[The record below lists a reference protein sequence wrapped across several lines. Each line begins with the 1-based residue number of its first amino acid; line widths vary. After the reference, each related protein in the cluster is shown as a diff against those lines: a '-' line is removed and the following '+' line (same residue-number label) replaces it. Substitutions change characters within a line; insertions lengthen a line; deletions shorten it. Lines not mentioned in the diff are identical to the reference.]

1 MNSLNYDEL
10 TARYALL
17 CRSTQSDLVGSPQGL
32 QLVPHL
38 STLRTLLKHDLRSLG
53 RQGSPDDFADIYFEL
68 ERELE
73 RFHEFCSFSKLSQ
86 KFVVAFGGGFSAGK
100 SSLINTL
107 LGKRLLVTEVDPTTS
122 LPTYLLHAEEDAVH
136 AHNLF
141 GHRIGL
147 SEEEFLSLTHDEVP
161 RFGSNISRLL
171 RSAFITRR
179 DFPWQ
184 NLALIDTPGYTKH
197 DDRQHSVRTD
207 EQIARAQL
215 NSAQAIVWVI
225 DARQGCITED
235 DLRFLASLNPDI
247 PRLIAVSRADQRPA
261 EDIGKIVAGIRSA
274 LETRNLSVLD
284 VVAVSARKKEWSP
297 TLILEQLTHWNKS
310 SRELRFAHNFKLQFT
325 RYARFLENEL
335 RQAQQHLNRLNRIL
349 ALTEEEAIQQD
360 AEELKLKANSV
371 LKINVQL
378 SSELASLRHRFF
390 AELKAIGDHVGIPL
404 PEPSELDLLDEQRFD
419 LLKLLVQQREAGG
432 VAAPDESATLREL
445 MQPGDTPK
453 IVAFLNGETKQ
464 TMGAHFAAK
473 LDSHCRETYARFLA
487 AIICHEGP
495 VLSEV
500 QSVLFLKTLETL
512 GLKDIRTALFA
523 QAQKMTGEDFA
534 ECKRIVA
541 EHGLANNLFFDTLM
555 LSRCNGPLNENH
567 IQLFAELGSTL
578 NLDTK
583 TVTGMAVLSGYVL
596 GVHARSEYASKNVLE
611 LIHWHSL
618 FFREMKKIDT
628 KNGIITGYLK
638 SNKRIRLSYDD
649 IHAKHL
655 VLMASDD
662 VVFVSDNSIKVECST
677 IVSHGDVCTEGARL
691 LLIEDSEIQSFGKS
705 KNIIFRGGVVGWV
718 RSGWIYLTQKFYPMA
733 MHIAI

>member
-1 MNSLNYDEL
+1 MNSLSQDEL

-17 CRSTQSDLVGSPQGL
+17 CRSTQSDLIGNPQGM
-32 QLVPHL
+32 QLAPHL
-38 STLRTLLKHDLRSLG
+38 ATLRTLLKHDLRSLG

-73 RFHEFCSFSKLSQ
+73 RFHEFCSFPKLSQ
-86 KFVVAFGGGFSAGK
+86 KFVVVFGGGFSAGK

-122 LPTYLLHAEEDAVH
+122 LPTYLLNDEEDAVH

-197 DDRQHSVRTD
+197 DDQQHSVRTD

-225 DARQGCITED
+225 DARQGGITED
-235 DLRFLASLNPDI
+235 DLKFLASLNPNI

-261 EDIGKIVAGIRSA
+261 EDVANIVAGIRLS
-274 LETRNLSVLD
+274 LETRNLPVLD

-297 TLILEQLTHWNKS
+297 TPILEQLTHWNKS
-310 SRELRFAHNFKLQFT
+310 NRELRFAYNFKLQFT
-325 RYARFLENEL
+325 RYASFLENEMRL
-335 RQAQQHLNRLNRIL
+335 AQQHLNRLNRIL
-349 ALTEEEAIQQD
+349 ALTEEESIQQD
-360 AEELKLKANSV
+360 AEELKLKTDGE
-371 LKINVQL
+371 LKLNVQL

-404 PEPSELDLLDEQRFD
+404 PEPSELDMLDEQQFD
-419 LLKLLVQQREAGG
+419 LLKLLVQQREAEG
-432 VAAPDESATLREL
+432 VTAPDESATLREL
-445 MQPGDTPK
+445 MQPGDAPK

-464 TMGAHFAAK
+464 TMGVHFAAK

-487 AIICHEGP
+487 AIICYEGH

-500 QSVLFLKTLETL
+500 QSALFLKILETL
-512 GLKDIRTALFA
+512 GFKDIRTALFA
-523 QAQKMTGEDFA
+523 QAQKMTGDDFA

-555 LSRCNGPLNENH
+555 LGRCNGLLNENH
-567 IQLFAELGSTL
+567 IRLFAELGSAL
-578 NLDTK
+578 DLDTK
-583 TVTGMAVLSGYVL
+583 TVTGMAVLSGYIL
-596 GVHARSEYASKNVLE
+596 GVHARTEYASKPVLD
-611 LIHWHSL
+611 LIHWHPL
-618 FFREMKKIDT
+618 FFREMKKADT
-628 KNGIITGYLK
+628 KNGIVTGYLK
-638 SNKRIRLSYDD
+638 SNKRINLRYDN
-649 IHAKHL
+649 INAKNL

-662 VVFVSDNSIKVECST
+662 VVFVSDDLIEVESST
-677 IVSHGDVCTEGARL
+677 IVSHGNIFLEGAQL
-691 LLIEDSEIQSFGKS
+691 LRIEDSEIQSLGKS
-705 KNIIFRGGVVGWV
+705 KYIIFKGGG
-718 RSGWIYLTQKFYPMA
+718 
-733 MHIAI
+733 